1 MGPPLPPN
9 PRLVVAFAIAAFAFA
24 AESDARDTEG
34 VVALAVEV
42 AVTPVVELVEV
53 AAALAEELV
62 AVVVAALEAAL
73 AVDAA
78 ALEAELV
85 VADADLGAALDLD
98 SPLAFLSMPLT
109 LASGRLS
116 RANASWISRS
126 GTG

>member
-62 AVVVAALEAAL
+62 AVVVAAL